1 MTKQKPVHKLDLN
14 GLRATV
20 WKNQGKNGDY
30 YSVQL
35 SRSFRDKKGKWKDTN
50 SFGVRHLAAVRSLL
64 DQAEAFVAAQ
74 SPAKA
79 E

>member
-1 MTKQKPVHKLDLN
+1 MAKQKPVHKIDLN

-30 YSVQL
+30 YTVQL
-35 SRSFRDKKGKWKDTN
+35 SRSFRDKKGNWKDTA
-50 SFGVRHLAAVRSLL
+50 SFGVRHLDAVRSLL
-64 DQAEAFVAAQ
+64 DQAEKFVADQ
-74 SPAKA
+74 AKA

>member
-1 MTKQKPVHKLDLN
+1 MSKQKPVHKIDLN

-30 YSVQL
+30 YTVQL
-35 SRSFRDKKGKWKDTN
+35 SRSFRDKKGNWKDTA
-50 SFGVRHLAAVRSLL
+50 SFGVRHLPAVRSLL

-74 SPAKA
+74 APVA
-79 E
+79 

>member
-1 MTKQKPVHKLDLN
+1 MTKQKPVHKIDLN
-14 GLRATV
+14 GLRATI

-30 YSVQL
+30 YTVQL
-35 SRSFRDKKGKWKDTN
+35 SRSFRDKKGKWKDTA

-64 DQAEAFVAAQ
+64 DQAEAFVGTQ
-74 SPAKA
+74 AKA